1 MKLSPLDKLFS
12 QYIRLRA
19 MNRAHGCERCLQGKT
34 SITQLHCAHMF
45 SRRKHSVRFDPDNA
59 AGLCPG
65 CHRFLDDNALDKVRF
80 FMLLLGQ
87 ERFDL
92 LECRAGQIYKPDIE
106 AITLY
111 LKHKIRELEGYDTH

>member
-12 QYIRLRA
+12 EYIRKRA
-19 MNRAHGCERCLQGKT
+19 MNRVHGCERCLGNKA
-34 SITQLHCAHMF
+34 SYKQLHCAHMF
-45 SRRKHSVRFDPDNA
+45 SRRKHSVRFDSDNA
-59 AGLCPG
+59 VGLCSG

-87 ERFDL
+87 KGFDL
-92 LECRAGQIYKPDIE
+92 LECRSSQIYKPDIE

-111 LKHKIRELEGYDTH
+111 LKEKIKELA